1 MLQFSSQNKSEFGKW
16 VSTKHKYAQHKIR
29 NHSNIYPYVRGFE
42 TCVVAIRTLLTL
54 PPWTFNNNEA
64 SLPLLFV
71 NPVQSACGSIF
82 FVALSI
88 CLNVFLHGTR
98 SSPLGRSCGLY
109 HSKSD
114 VQQRGLDSRSCL
126 SASTTLLFPGRA
138 KNLSKNDDPKSAR
151 KFFGKKECRQV
162 KSPRTKLG
170 GCKWHKVLRARQ
182 IPFPPILGYVQATI
196 HPWTCCSAGEPPKS
210 SVQTLG
216 HKGHLHNNW
225 IVARFAAQV
234 WIVGYVC

>member
-1 MLQFSSQNKSEFGKW
+1 M
-16 VSTKHKYAQHKIR
+16 
-29 NHSNIYPYVRGFE
+29 
-42 TCVVAIRTLLTL
+42 
-54 PPWTFNNNEA
+54 
-64 SLPLLFV
+64 
-71 NPVQSACGSIF
+71 QSACGSIF

-88 CLNVFLHGTR
+88 CLDVFLHGTR

-151 KFFGKKECRQV
+151 KFFGKKGMQASEIPSHKTWGLQV
-162 KSPRTKLG
+162 TQSATCP
-170 GCKWHKVLRARQ
+170 AD
-182 IPFPPILGYVQATI
+182 PISSHSWLYKATI